1 MRKKLLFFITAAGLL
16 LVCGLIICLTG
27 DRMTVRTGIRA
38 DAAHDLSIL
47 SEQGDAVIHVT
58 DRRDENGLLLLEL
71 SSVSPGKDFLSVSDG
86 EDTLWGT
93 MVYVHRFGTITLDTF
108 FGSCT
113 GAWLLPAAAALLL
126 ALLLANRIRTYRT
139 EVKKNLYMYR
149 NVRNLGLIIFGVFL
163 LAEQFFACFLF
174 ESPESF
180 IRRVLNAAQSFC
192 MIALPGADG
201 IPDHDAG
208 RAIGG
213 PAYH

>member
-71 SSVSPGKDFLSVSDG
+71 KSVSPGKDFLSVSDG

-113 GAWLLPAAAALLL
+113 GAWLLPAAAALMLAMLL
-126 ALLLANRIRTYRT
+126 ADRIRTYRT
-139 EVKKNLYMYR
+139 EVKR
-149 NVRNLGLIIFGVFL
+149 TCTCTATCATWG
-163 LAEQFFACFLF
+163 
-174 ESPESF
+174 
-180 IRRVLNAAQSFC
+180 
-192 MIALPGADG
+192 
-201 IPDHDAG
+201 
-208 RAIGG
+208 
-213 PAYH
+213 